1 MAEPLRIATR
11 SSELA
16 LSQAREVA
24 ARLEQTGRLVE
35 LAPIG
40 PASTPPPSGQPLDKS
55 RFVSGV
61 EAALLEGRADI
72 GVHSAKDLPGAAT
85 PGLHLAGT
93 LPRAAIADAWVG
105 NPELGSQPR
114 SLDEVPQGA
123 RVGTA
128 SIRRRS
134 QLLALRPDLEV
145 EELRGNVDT
154 RIRLLRE
161 RGLDAAILAE
171 AGLARLGREAEI
183 TFTFPPDQM
192 LPAAG
197 QGALAL
203 QVRDGD
209 EEADAAVAAIA
220 DVQAM
225 RALLAERA
233 LVVGL
238 AADCDSPVAASA
250 RVQGE
255 LLEVGAYVGRADG
268 SEWIRDSLTGPA
280 AEAELLGERLAKRM
294 LSLGA
299 VEILGR

>member
-1 MAEPLRIATR
+1 
-11 SSELA
+11 
-16 LSQAREVA
+16 
-24 ARLEQTGRLVE
+24 
-35 LAPIG
+35 
-40 PASTPPPSGQPLDKS
+40 
-55 RFVSGV
+55 
-61 EAALLEGRADI
+61 

-105 NPELGSQPR
+105 NPKLGSQPR

-183 TFTFPPDQM
+183 SFTF
-192 LPAAG
+192 
-197 QGALAL
+197 
-203 QVRDGD
+203 
-209 EEADAAVAAIA
+209 
-220 DVQAM
+220 
-225 RALLAERA
+225 
-233 LVVGL
+233 
-238 AADCDSPVAASA
+238 
-250 RVQGE
+250 
-255 LLEVGAYVGRADG
+255 
-268 SEWIRDSLTGPA
+268 
-280 AEAELLGERLAKRM
+280 
-294 LSLGA
+294 
-299 VEILGR
+299 